1 MRCPYACHSP
11 DHFLSRRSFLGVT
24 ATAGIA
30 GAMAATPTIADQ
42 VKARQKRILNIFM
55 HGGVS
60 QLESW
65 DPKPN
70 TDTAGPF
77 RAIPTTV
84 PGIHICGLLPPTA
97 KQMHHLALV
106 PSLKTKT
113 ADPCHGPA

>member
-1 MRCPYACHSP
+1 MRCPYPCHSP

-70 TDTAGPF
+70 TDTGGPF
-77 RAIPTTV
+77 RAIPTSLS
-84 PGIHICGLLPPTA
+84 GIPICELLPYTA
-97 KQMHHLALV
+97 RPKHHLPPV
-106 PSLKTKT
+106 PSLNTKQT
-113 ADPCHGPA
+113 PPGKRT